1 MSFHNKHSDYEPL
14 AGDIVKE
21 NDHLQA
27 QVALQKVQTFG
38 AVAIKY
44 VVCGLFIALVA
55 LLATSPRGDL
65 VSAFDAPLPL
75 PAELGLE

>member
-1 MSFHNKHSDYEPL
+1 M
-14 AGDIVKE
+14 KE
-21 NDHLQA
+21 TDHLEA
-27 QVALQKVQTFG
+27 QLALQKVQSFG

-65 VSAFDAPLPL
+65 VSVFDAPLPL

>member
-1 MSFHNKHSDYEPL
+1 MED
-14 AGDIVKE
+14 

-27 QVALQKVQTFG
+27 QIALHKVQSFG

-55 LLATSPRGDL
+55 LLATSPAYL
-65 VSAFDAPLPL
+65 VSVFDGPLTL

>member
-1 MSFHNKHSDYEPL
+1 MKD
-14 AGDIVKE
+14 

-27 QVALQKVQTFG
+27 QIALQKVQSFG

-44 VVCGLFIALVA
+44 LVCGLFIALVA
-55 LLATSPRGDL
+55 LLATSPGDL
-65 VSAFDAPLPL
+65 VSVFDGPLKL

>member
-1 MSFHNKHSDYEPL
+1 MKD
-14 AGDIVKE
+14 

-27 QVALQKVQTFG
+27 QIALQKVQSFG

-44 VVCGLFIALVA
+44 GVCGGFIVLVA
-55 LLATSPRGDL
+55 LLATSPGHL
-65 VSAFDAPLPL
+65 VSVFDAPLPL

>member
-1 MSFHNKHSDYEPL
+1 MKD
-14 AGDIVKE
+14 

-27 QVALQKVQTFG
+27 QIALQKVQSFG
-38 AVAIKY
+38 AVALRY
-44 VVCGLFIALVA
+44 LVCGLFIALVA
-55 LLATSPRGDL
+55 LLATPGEL

>member
-1 MSFHNKHSDYEPL
+1 VND
-14 AGDIVKE
+14 

-27 QVALQKVQTFG
+27 QIALQKVRSFG

-55 LLATSPRGDL
+55 LLATSPAYL
-65 VSAFDAPLPL
+65 VSVFDAPLPL

>member
-1 MSFHNKHSDYEPL
+1 MND
-14 AGDIVKE
+14 

-27 QVALQKVQTFG
+27 QIALQKVQSFG
-38 AVAIKY
+38 AVAVRY
-44 VVCGLFIALVA
+44 LVCGLFIALVA
-55 LLATSPRGDL
+55 LLATSGEL